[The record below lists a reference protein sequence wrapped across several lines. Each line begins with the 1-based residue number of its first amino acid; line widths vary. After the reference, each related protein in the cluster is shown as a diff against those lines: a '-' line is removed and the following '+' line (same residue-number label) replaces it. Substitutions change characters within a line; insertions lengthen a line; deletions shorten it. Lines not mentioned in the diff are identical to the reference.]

1 MEQEIEMTFLSK
13 KRITV
18 YARIFISAYLLIWGS
33 WIFTGS
39 GLLDRTGK
47 PIGADFLV
55 FWSASSMAR
64 TGDPASVY
72 DFQKFYKV
80 EQNIANYP
88 NPWPYPPTYLL
99 MVLPL
104 SLLPYL
110 PSFIVWILSTFCI
123 YLMVIRRIAPH
134 PTTTW
139 LALAYPGTFQN
150 IVHGQNGFLSTA
162 LLGGGL
168 LLLENFPL
176 MAGILFGLLSY
187 KPHFA
192 ILVPIA
198 LAAGKYWKAL
208 AAMFISSICFILLS
222 GIVLGWGTWI
232 AFYNNISSPI
242 MILIQEKSLWIKM
255 PTTFASFLLAGYNL
269 SLAGALHGFVMFGT
283 AIIVAWVWYREAPF
297 YIRGSALISGIL
309 LFTPYAYYY
318 DLSLLALPLAWL
330 GWKNFTVGWKLTG
343 NSLLIIIWLLP
354 IIAPAIAI
362 ALGIQISPILIAFLL
377 FFTLRQ
383 SHKNKSLI
391 PS

>member
-1 MEQEIEMTFLSK
+1 MEMTFLSK
-13 KRITV
+13 KRIAAYTK
-18 YARIFISAYLLIWGS
+18 IIITAYLLVWGF

-72 DFQKFYKV
+72 DFPKFYTV
-80 EQNIANYP
+80 EQTIADYP
-88 NPWPYPPTYLL
+88 NPWVYPPTYLL

-110 PSFIVWILSTFCI
+110 PSFLVWIVSTCGI
-123 YLMVIRRIAPH
+123 YLIVVRRIAPH
-134 PTTTW
+134 PITPW

-176 MAGILFGLLSY
+176 TAGILFGLLSY

-192 ILVPIA
+192 VFVPIA

-208 AAMFISSICFILLS
+208 AAMLVSSACFILLS
-222 GIVLGWGTWI
+222 GFALGWRTWV
-232 AFYNNISSPI
+232 AFHNNISLPI
-242 MILIQEKSLWIKM
+242 MILLQEKSLWIKM
-255 PTTFASFLLAGYNL
+255 PTTFASFLLAGFTH
-269 SLAGALHGFVMFGT
+269 SLAGALHGFVMFG
-283 AIIVAWVWYREAPF
+283 AVIIVAWIWHKEGPL
-297 YIRGSALISGIL
+297 YIRGSALTSGIL

-330 GWKNFTVGWKLTG
+330 GWEWHRGGWELTG
-343 NSLLIIIWLLP
+343 RSILIITWLLP

-362 ALGIQISPILIAFLL
+362 ASGLQISPLLIAFLL
-377 FFTLRQ
+377 VFTLRQ
-383 SHKNKSLI
+383 SHKNESFI
-391 PS
+391 TS

>member
-1 MEQEIEMTFLSK
+1 MTFLSK
-13 KRITV
+13 KRITA
-18 YARIFISAYLLIWGS
+18 YTRIIISAYLLVWGF

-80 EQNIANYP
+80 EQTIANYP
-88 NPWPYPPTYLL
+88 NPWVYPPTYLL

-110 PSFIVWILSTFCI
+110 PSFIVWIVSTCCI
-123 YLMVIRRIAPH
+123 YLFVIKRIAPH
-134 PTTTW
+134 PITPW

-168 LLLENFPL
+168 LLLDNFPL
-176 MAGILFGLLSY
+176 TAGILFGLLSY

-192 ILVPIA
+192 IFVPIA

-208 AAMFISSICFILLS
+208 AAMFVSSVCFILLS
-222 GIVLGWGTWI
+222 GFAFGWRTWV
-232 AFYNNISSPI
+232 AFYKNISLPI
-242 MILIQEKSLWIKM
+242 MILLQEKSLWIKM
-255 PTTFASFLLAGYNL
+255 PTTFASFLLAGFNP
-269 SLAGALHGFVMFGT
+269 SLAGAFHGFVMFG
-283 AIIVAWVWYREAPF
+283 AVIIVAWIWYKEGPL

-330 GWKNFTVGWKLTG
+330 GWEWSRGGWKLTEK
-343 NSLLIIIWLLP
+343 SILIITWLLP
-354 IIAPAIAI
+354 IIAPTVAI
-362 ALGIQISPILIAFLL
+362 ALGLQISPILIAFLL
-377 FFTLRQ
+377 FVTLRQ
-383 SHKNKSLI
+383 SYKNKSFI
-391 PS
+391 TS

>member
-1 MEQEIEMTFLSK
+1 MTFLSK

-18 YARIFISAYLLIWGS
+18 YAGIFISAYLLIWGC

-80 EQNIANYP
+80 EQTIADYP
-88 NPWPYPPTYLL
+88 NPWVYPPTYLL

-110 PSFIVWILSTFCI
+110 PSFIVWILSTCCI
-123 YLMVIRRIAPH
+123 YLIVIRRIAPH
-134 PTTTW
+134 PITAW

-168 LLLENFPL
+168 LLLDNFPL
-176 MAGILFGLLSY
+176 MAGILFGLLCY

-208 AAMFISSICFILLS
+208 AAMVVSSVCFILLS
-222 GIVLGWGTWI
+222 GIALGWRTWA

-255 PTTFASFLLAGYNL
+255 PTTFASFLLAGFNL
-269 SLAGALHGFVMFGT
+269 SLAGAFHGFVMFG
-283 AIIVAWVWYREAPF
+283 AVIIVVWVWYKEAPL

-330 GWKNFTVGWKLTG
+330 GWECFRGGWELMEQRI
-343 NSLLIIIWLLP
+343 LIIIWLLP
-354 IIAPAIAI
+354 IIAPSIAI
-362 ALGIQISPILIAFLL
+362 ALGLQISPILIGFLL
-377 FFTLRQ
+377 FITLRQ
-383 SHKNKSLI
+383 SYENKSLLT
-391 PS
+391 P

>member
-1 MEQEIEMTFLSK
+1 MTFLSK

-18 YARIFISAYLLIWGS
+18 YAGIFISAYLLIWGC

-72 DFQKFYKV
+72 DFQEFYKV
-80 EQNIANYP
+80 ERTIADYP
-88 NPWPYPPTYLL
+88 NPWVYPPTYLL

-110 PSFIVWILSTFCI
+110 PSFIVWILSTCCI
-123 YLMVIRRIAPH
+123 YLIVIRRIAPH
-134 PTTTW
+134 PITAW

-168 LLLENFPL
+168 LLLDNFPL

-208 AAMFISSICFILLS
+208 AAMVVSSLCFILLS
-222 GIVLGWGTWI
+222 GIALGWRTWV

-242 MILIQEKSLWIKM
+242 MILIKEKSLWIKM
-255 PTTFASFLLAGYNL
+255 PTTFASFLLAGFNL
-269 SLAGALHGFVMFGT
+269 SLAGAFHGFVMFG
-283 AIIVAWVWYREAPF
+283 AVIIVAWVWYKEAPL

-330 GWKNFTVGWKLTG
+330 GWECFRGGWQLMEQST
-343 NSLLIIIWLLP
+343 LIVIWLLP

-362 ALGIQISPILIAFLL
+362 ALGLQISPILIGFLL
-377 FFTLRQ
+377 FITLRQ
-383 SHKNKSLI
+383 SYKNKSLI
-391 PS
+391 TS

>member
-1 MEQEIEMTFLSK
+1 MTFLSK

-88 NPWPYPPTYLL
+88 NPWVYPPTYLL

-123 YLMVIRRIAPH
+123 YLTVIRRIAPH

-176 MAGILFGLLSY
+176 TAGILFGLLSY

>member
-1 MEQEIEMTFLSK
+1 
-13 KRITV
+13 
-18 YARIFISAYLLIWGS
+18 
-33 WIFTGS
+33 
-39 GLLDRTGK
+39 
-47 PIGADFLV
+47 
-55 FWSASSMAR
+55 
-64 TGDPASVY
+64 
-72 DFQKFYKV
+72 
-80 EQNIANYP
+80 
-88 NPWPYPPTYLL
+88 
-99 MVLPL
+99 
-104 SLLPYL
+104 
-110 PSFIVWILSTFCI
+110 
-123 YLMVIRRIAPH
+123 MVIRRIAPH

>member
-1 MEQEIEMTFLSK
+1 MTFLTK

-18 YARIFISAYLLIWGS
+18 YAKIFISAYLLIWGF

-55 FWSASSMAR
+55 FWSASSMAL

-72 DFQKFYKV
+72 DFLKFYKV
-80 EQNIANYP
+80 EQTIANYP
-88 NPWPYPPTYLL
+88 NPWVYPPTYLL

-110 PSFIVWILSTFCI
+110 PSFIVWILSTYCI
-123 YLMVIRRIAPH
+123 YLIVIRRIAPH
-134 PTTTW
+134 PITPW

-168 LLLENFPL
+168 LLLDNFPL

-208 AAMFISSICFILLS
+208 AAMFVSSVCFILLS
-222 GIVLGWGTWI
+222 GIALGWRTWV
-232 AFYNNISSPI
+232 AFYNNISLPI

-255 PTTFASFLLAGYNL
+255 PTTFASFLLAGFNL
-269 SLAGALHGFVMFGT
+269 SLAGALHGFVMFG
-283 AIIVAWVWYREAPF
+283 AVIIVAWVWYKEAPL

-330 GWKNFTVGWKLTG
+330 GWECFRGGWKLMEK
-343 NSLLIIIWLLP
+343 SILIIIWLLP

-362 ALGIQISPILIAFLL
+362 ALGLQISPILIAFLL
-377 FFTLRQ
+377 FVTLRQ
-383 SHKNKSLI
+383 SYKNKSLI
-391 PS
+391 TS